1 MGIYETQT
9 AVIAIIKESSGRYKT
24 NPEIPPIFLSAR
36 YWCWKARSTQADV
49 QLERISPYDPMIF
62 KDVAYRPEVITPPM
76 DPGSDE
82 WSPRWWL
89 DTTRSSG
96 SQSITRE
103 GQVSSVVVK
112 VEPTTE
118 EEVKPI
124 KVEPKTEDVKP
135 MKTDR
140 QIESGVGPREG
151 DGGKKAQDEDG
162 QDEEGGETLDEEDAG
177 ERQPTGVRPTPGLSA
192 KAKGKQRA
200 METPPPPSPTPP
212 STPRQSPP
220 IAKAIQRKRK
230 AAGPADDEPEV
241 SKPTK
246 RVKRATEKDIG
257 GGSGGKQVKR
267 PVEDDGKEED
277 VRPVKKARTR
287 NAKTPVVEADNDDP
301 ASPCPR
307 CVRLGTQ
314 CVNSPGRACKSC
326 NKSKLKC
333 PLYNGRRRR
342 KAPVVSRDKSVAS
355 TLASFQYDVDHE
367 FYIPMADVAISPS
380 PRPRQRSKSRAKSVK
395 ASASGSGLEGGRAP
409 TELKMPKTPAPK
421 LKSARQ
427 SAPVVGESSRRG
439 KSSHPDLAR
448 TS

>member
-1 MGIYETQT
+1 MCIYETQT
-9 AVIAIIKESSGRYKT
+9 TVIAIIKESSVRYQT
-24 NPEIPPIFLSAR
+24 TPEIPPIFLSAR

-49 QLERISPYDPMIF
+49 QLEKISPYDPMIF
-62 KDVAYRPEVITPPM
+62 KDVAYRPEVVTPPM

-96 SQSITRE
+96 I
-103 GQVSSVVVK
+103 QVSSVVVK

-118 EEVKPI
+118 EEVKPL
-124 KVEPKTEDVKP
+124 
-135 MKTDR
+135 KTDR
-140 QIESGVGPREG
+140 EIESGVGPREG
-151 DGGKKAQDEDG
+151 DGGKKAQDEEG
-162 QDEEGGETLDEEDAG
+162 QDKEGGDEEDEEDEG
-177 ERQPTGVRPTPGLSA
+177 GRKPTGVRPTPGLSA

-212 STPRQSPP
+212 SPPRQSPP
-220 IAKAIQRKRK
+220 IAKANQKKRK
-230 AAGPADDEPEV
+230 AARPADDEEEEKILEV

-257 GGSGGKQVKR
+257 GGSGGKRVKR

-287 NAKTPVVEADNDDP
+287 NAKTPIAEADNDEP

-314 CVNSPGRACKSC
+314 CVSSPGRACKTC
-326 NKSKLKC
+326 NKSKVKC
-333 PLYNGRRRR
+333 PLFNGQRRR
-342 KAPVVSRDKSVAS
+342 KAPAVSRDKSDA
-355 TLASFQYDVDHE
+355 TTPASFQYDEDHE
-367 FYIPMADVAISPS
+367 FHIPMADVAIPPS

-395 ASASGSGLEGGRAP
+395 ASASGSGLEGGTAP
-409 TELKMPKTPAPK
+409 TEVKRPKTPAPK
-421 LKSARQ
+421 PKSARQ

-439 KSSHPDLAR
+439 KSSYPDLAR